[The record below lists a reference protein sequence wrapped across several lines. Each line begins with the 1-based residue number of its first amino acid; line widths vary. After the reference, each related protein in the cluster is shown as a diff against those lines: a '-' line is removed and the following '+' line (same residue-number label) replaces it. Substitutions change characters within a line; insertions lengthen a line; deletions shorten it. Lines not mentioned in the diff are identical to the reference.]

1 MPVEGSEAE
10 ARSLAS
16 QVLLVRGILVAL
28 LGAVAVFWPDVTVNV
43 CAVLIGILVF
53 VFGVSAVAHAFDRRR
68 AQLSWIGSL
77 IGGLVIAC
85 GGLAAIFWP
94 GPTVIVLARLF
105 GALLIVSG
113 FLTVLDVF
121 VQPNDPSKMPIGIM
135 GTLSVLCGVALLVW
149 PDITIGVVVILQGI
163 LWIIGG
169 LLSIW
174 ASRQVAH
181 APAVA

>member
-16 QVLLVRGILVAL
+16 QVLLVRGIVVAL
-28 LGAVAVFWPDVTVNV
+28 LGVVAVFWPDVTVKV
-43 CAVLIGILVF
+43 CAVLIGILVAIA
-53 VFGVSAVAHAFDRRR
+53 GIATMAHAFDRKR
-68 AQLSWIGSL
+68 AELSWIGGL
-77 IGGLVIAC
+77 IGGLVLLG
-85 GGLAAIFWP
+85 GGLAAVFWP
-94 GPTVIVLARLF
+94 GPTVIVVARLF

-121 VQPNDPSKMPIGIM
+121 VQPNDPGRVPLAVLG
-135 GTLSVLCGVALLVW
+135 GLSVICGIALLVW

-163 LWIIGG
+163 FWIIGG
-169 LLSIW
+169 ALSIW

-181 APAVA
+181 APAV